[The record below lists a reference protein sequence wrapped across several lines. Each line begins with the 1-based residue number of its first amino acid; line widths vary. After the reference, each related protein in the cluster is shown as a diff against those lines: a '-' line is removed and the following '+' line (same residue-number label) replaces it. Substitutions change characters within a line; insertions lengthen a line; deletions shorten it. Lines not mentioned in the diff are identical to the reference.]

1 MKENTDVIDSIIM
14 SEILSPSL
22 ISLDLFSTLFSFIMC
37 VLMSFLVRDFYIRRS
52 FSLTGKMHIGSIIPV
67 LSAVVF
73 LVIVVVKS
81 SLALSLGLVGALS
94 IVRFRTPIKEP
105 EELVYLFLAISI
117 GLGYAAGQ
125 ILITTILTLSILVMI
140 YMWLSNRKIAKTSE
154 YNLVVK
160 WVKSDIMFKDILK
173 QITPVVKNLKL
184 IRLDKGPTGNTSVM
198 LIVPDDNSHIEVITD
213 KIYKLDN
220 DFRFK
225 IYTGIK
231 YVTLEEQVTEE
242 YKQFKLIADFN
253 FNKASTYRIG
263 FVNPKKDIELFIN
276 DPLIQIIA

>member
-1 MKENTDVIDSIIM
+1 MNDLIDI
-14 SEILSPSL
+14 SELVTPSMTQ
-22 ISLDLFSTLFSFIMC
+22 LDLITTLFSFIMC
-37 VLMSFLVRDFYIRRS
+37 ILMSFIVRDFYIRRS

-125 ILITTILTLSILVMI
+125 VLITTIIVLAILFI
-140 YMWLSNRKIAKTSE
+140 IFLWLSNREIAKTSE

-160 WVKSDIMFKDILK
+160 WSKKDVMFKDILK
-173 QITPVVKNLKL
+173 EIIPIVENLKL
-184 IRLDKGPTGNTSVM
+184 VRLDKKPSSNTSVM
-198 LIVPDDNSHIEVITD
+198 LIIPNEKYPIETISNKLNALDDDMS
-213 KIYKLDN
+213 
-220 DFRFK
+220 
-225 IYTGIK
+225 
-231 YVTLEEQVTEE
+231 VTFFEAKT
-242 YKQFKLIADFN
+242 N
-253 FNKASTYRIG
+253 W
-263 FVNPKKDIELFIN
+263 
-276 DPLIQIIA
+276 